1 MNVAVSLMIYGS
13 MVATFGPT
21 VLRRLTWRGV
31 APRLGVLAW
40 LVAIAGALG
49 AWAIASGMLIVEFAT
64 YWHPAD
70 MLHDCYAALATP
82 IRLHDGLLVQ
92 LGTLA
97 SAALVAAALLGILT
111 HVTRAMLQM
120 RRRTIA
126 HARAVRMVG
135 RHVPGIGAVVLDS
148 PERQAYC
155 VAGPP
160 DTIVVTSAAVDALTE
175 QQLAAVLAHEH
186 AHLSERH
193 AGLLRFLRGIA
204 IALPGMRLVTD
215 GEQEIGRLLE
225 MCADDTAARRH
236 GREPLLEGLLAIVG
250 ATEPLPA
257 GALSAAATAVLVRA
271 ERLVAPVG
279 VVRRATNWTALLA
292 VMAATVVGLLEIA
305 VGVLFCST
313 VLG

>member
-1 MNVAVSLMIYGS
+1 
-13 MVATFGPT
+13 
-21 VLRRLTWRGV
+21 
-31 APRLGVLAW
+31 
-40 LVAIAGALG
+40 
-49 AWAIASGMLIVEFAT
+49 
-64 YWHPAD
+64 
-70 MLHDCYAALATP
+70 
-82 IRLHDGLLVQ
+82 
-92 LGTLA
+92 
-97 SAALVAAALLGILT
+97 
-111 HVTRAMLQM
+111 
-120 RRRTIA
+120 
-126 HARAVRMVG
+126 MVG
-135 RHVPGIGAVVLDS
+135 RRVPGVGAVVLDS

-155 VAGPP
+155 VAGRP

-193 AGLLRFLRGIA
+193 AGLLRLLRGIA
-204 IALPGMRLVTD
+204 IALPGMRLATD

-236 GREPLLEGLLAIVG
+236 GREPLLGGLLAIVG

-279 VVRRATNWTALLA
+279 VVRRATNRTALLA

-313 VLG
+313 VGAFDQYVLGPGASDTELLPAEHRSE